1 MRQKKF
7 LILLTSEAVLCVVS
21 QLVMPS
27 GLIGGT
33 SLFTFPFEQI
43 GDGLRALSLS
53 GTVGNIVAIILYVLF
68 CGSPFLV
75 LLGIHRKRKTYWE
88 DGLLAGLGTLLFFVM
103 YLMINPGII
112 SNALGGFVGVAGTG
126 KAILSVVLYSVLV
139 GYLVLRVLRQTRSA
153 DMDKLQGYFSAIL
166 YMVGIVF
173 IWAVFG
179 AGFGELRSSLK
190 ALAES
195 NTMDSVAAALGG
207 AFMGTG
213 LENISLNLSR
223 VFLVIRYAVDVLPY
237 LLDTVI
243 VLSGLELLQAMKAER
258 YGETAVALAQ
268 KLSERCGKMLAIT
281 VMTNVIFNVLQ
292 LIFLEK
298 LLVVDS
304 TVQLP
309 ILSIF
314 FVMIVLFLARLLT
327 ENKELKEDNDL
338 FV

>member
-7 LILLTSEAVLCVVS
+7 LILLTIEAVLCVAM
-21 QLVMPS
+21 QLVIPS
-27 GLIGGT
+27 DLIGGA
-33 SLFTFPFEQI
+33 SLFAFPFEQI

-53 GTVGNIVAIILYVLF
+53 GTVGNIAAITLYVLL

-75 LLGIHRKRKTYWE
+75 LLGIHRKRKAYWE
-88 DGLLAGLGTLLFFVM
+88 DGLLAGLGTLMFFVM

-112 SNALGGFVGVAGTG
+112 SNALGGFVGAAGTG
-126 KAILSVVLYSVLV
+126 KMILSVVLYSVLV
-139 GYLVLRVLRQTRSA
+139 GYLVLRVLRRTYTA
-153 DMDKLQGYFSAIL
+153 DMDKLQSYFSAIL
-166 YMVGIVF
+166 YMVGILFV
-173 IWAVFG
+173 WVVFG
-179 AGFGELRSSLK
+179 AGFGELRGSLK
-190 ALAES
+190 ALAEN
-195 NTMDSVAAALGG
+195 NTMDSGAVALGG

-213 LENISLNLSR
+213 LVNTSLNLSR

-243 VLSGLELLQAMKAER
+243 VLGGLELLQAMKADR

-268 KLSERCGKMLAIT
+268 KLSQQCGKMLAIT
-281 VMTNVIFNVLQ
+281 VMTNVVFNVLQ

-298 LLVVDS
+298 LLVVNS
-304 TVQLP
+304 TVELP

-314 FVMIVLFLARLLT
+314 FVIIVLFLARLLT